1 MLNVFFNFYG
11 SRYDTSFFNHF
22 KNLKYEID
30 PLDDFGDLLNNNIH
44 VVSEGLNAY
53 FRNKN

>member
-11 SRYDTSFFNHF
+11 SRFDTPFFNTF

-30 PLDDFGDLLNNNIH
+30 ILDDFGDLLNNNTHKI
-44 VVSEGLNAY
+44 SEGLNAY
-53 FRNKN
+53 F